1 MFGGGSIWGN
11 LGTPA
16 ESLAERERP
25 PPAKPIPLEFPCY
38 VPSNVNASLTRQH
51 MNTVRQTLAS
61 IRRPLDVKDS
71 HLEHLNIQ
79 VEQDIDVAK
88 LVSDDRFEKRPFLYD
103 ADLTAML
110 AELECDNEEA
120 YREVLRLPPLEG
132 HKKPRLTY
140 ARNFFVNLED
150 MSRYWDSSQD
160 NYYEVEAKDPESQT
174 QTTQSPPNAAN
185 SPNSADDQ
193 LATKEGEN
201 VTGTVS
207 QPQESPAQSQSS
219 SVANTGL
226 SAQQAA
232 SDTIEIPTRPKMK
245 QVYKGPRLGN
255 GEQMAPSTR
264 VSAVRNLLKMVV
276 HKFNCRDL
284 ETNPRDR
291 LRFATVNVPSVFY
304 SCCVARVPADMQ
316 LARAR
321 MVEGPIMAVHSRSE
335 VRFKT
340 REGLQSPNS
349 DILGERFDL
358 FREVGC
364 LLLLAKQRS
373 REGTQPVQHPA
384 EHEWWA
390 SKARWG
396 CGETRWGQLASE
408 VFEDED
414 PSWSPEEASLQK
426 KKRDQDEEQER
437 LVEAAAAA
445 DLKNLRTDDLIAQTS
460 PSGERPKKKKRSGD
474 GIGSGGKSGSKIE
487 YKDGKRVM
495 FTPPIRR
502 KWYLDWTKIR
512 PNASTWDEKVIYRRI
527 GQKSKEDGGDGWD
540 EVFLLSAANHHV
552 CMLKLQVHEEYL
564 EWLEKGEVVKVE
576 NGSVSEEQ
584 RKRNVL
590 YVTRSRWYDL
600 FEVEQRKELLTGIW
614 KVMCWV
620 NRYEVP
626 KQEMEKMEE
635 LKRKQ
640 AEDTGDHRMEI

>member
-1 MFGGGSIWGN
+1 
-11 LGTPA
+11 
-16 ESLAERERP
+16 
-25 PPAKPIPLEFPCY
+25 
-38 VPSNVNASLTRQH
+38 
-51 MNTVRQTLAS
+51 MNSVRQALSS
-61 IRRPLDVKDS
+61 IRRPLDVKDT

-79 VEQDIDVAK
+79 LEQNIEIAK
-88 LVSDDRFEKRPFLYD
+88 LVSDDRFEKRPLLYD

-110 AELECDNEEA
+110 AELECDNEDA
-120 YREVLRLPPLEG
+120 YREVLRIPPLEG
-132 HKKPRLTY
+132 HKRPRLTY

-150 MSRYWDSSQD
+150 MSRYWDSSHD
-160 NYYEVEAKDPESQT
+160 NYYEVEAKDPENQTSQ
-174 QTTQSPPNAAN
+174 SLPNPPNK
-185 SPNSADDQ
+185 ADDR
-193 LATKEGEN
+193 LTTEKVERVTN
-201 VTGTVS
+201 TGT
-207 QPQESPAQSQSS
+207 QPQEPLAQPQSS
-219 SVANTGL
+219 NVAKTGL
-226 SAQQAA
+226 SAQESA
-232 SDTIEIPTRPKMK
+232 SDTIEIPSRPKMK

-264 VSAVRNLLKMVV
+264 VSAARNLLKMVV

-304 SCCVARVPADMQ
+304 NCCVAKMPADMQ

-321 MVEGPIMAVHSRSE
+321 MVEGPIMAVHSRAE

-340 REGLQSPNS
+340 QEGLLGPTS

-373 REGTQPVQHPA
+373 REGKKPVQHPT

-396 CGETRWGQLASE
+396 CGETKWGQLASE

-414 PSWSPEEASLQK
+414 PSWSPEEALLQK
-426 KKRDQDEEQER
+426 KKRDQEEEQER
-437 LVEAAAAA
+437 LAEAAATA
-445 DLKNLRTDDLIAQTS
+445 DLKNLRTDDLIANRS

-474 GIGSGGKSGSKIE
+474 GSGNGGKSGSKIE

-502 KWYLDWTKIR
+502 KWYQDWTKIR
-512 PNASTWDEKVIYRRI
+512 PNAPTWDDKVIYRRI

-540 EVFLLSAANHHV
+540 EVFLLSAANHHI
-552 CMLKLQVHEEYL
+552 CMLKMQVHEEYL
-564 EWLEKGEVVKVE
+564 EWLEKGEEVQVQDGGV
-576 NGSVSEEQ
+576 NEEQ

-590 YVTRSRWYDL
+590 YVSRSRWYDL
-600 FEVEQRKELLTGIW
+600 FDVEQRKELLTGIW
-614 KVMCWV
+614 RVMCWS
-620 NRYEVP
+620 NRDEVP
-626 KQEMEKMEE
+626 KQEIEKMEE
-635 LKRKQ
+635 LKKKQ
-640 AEDTGDHRMEI
+640 AEDTGDHHMEI

>member
-1 MFGGGSIWGN
+1 
-11 LGTPA
+11 
-16 ESLAERERP
+16 
-25 PPAKPIPLEFPCY
+25 
-38 VPSNVNASLTRQH
+38 
-51 MNTVRQTLAS
+51 MNSVRQALSS
-61 IRRPLDVKDS
+61 IRRPLDVKDT

-79 VEQDIDVAK
+79 LEQNIEIAK
-88 LVSDDRFEKRPFLYD
+88 LVSDDRFEKRPLLYD

-110 AELECDNEEA
+110 AELECDNEDA
-120 YREVLRLPPLEG
+120 YREVLRIPPLEG
-132 HKKPRLTY
+132 HKRPRLTY

-150 MSRYWDSSQD
+150 MSRYWDSSHD
-160 NYYEVEAKDPESQT
+160 NYYEVEAKDPENQTSQ
-174 QTTQSPPNAAN
+174 SLPNPPNK
-185 SPNSADDQ
+185 ADDR
-193 LATKEGEN
+193 LTTEKVERVTN
-201 VTGTVS
+201 TGT
-207 QPQESPAQSQSS
+207 QPQEPLAQPQSS
-219 SVANTGL
+219 NVAKTGL
-226 SAQQAA
+226 SAQESA
-232 SDTIEIPTRPKMK
+232 SDTIEIPSRPKMK

-264 VSAVRNLLKMVV
+264 VSAARNLLKMVV

-304 SCCVARVPADMQ
+304 NCCVAKMPADMQ

-321 MVEGPIMAVHSRSE
+321 MVEGPIMAVHSRAE

-340 REGLQSPNS
+340 QEGLLGPTS

-373 REGTQPVQHPA
+373 REGKKPVQHPT

-396 CGETRWGQLASE
+396 CGETKWGQLASE

-414 PSWSPEEASLQK
+414 PSWSPEEALLQK
-426 KKRDQDEEQER
+426 KKRDQEEEQER
-437 LVEAAAAA
+437 LAEAAATA
-445 DLKNLRTDDLIAQTS
+445 DLKNLRTDDLIANIS

-474 GIGSGGKSGSKIE
+474 GSGNGGKSGSKIE

-502 KWYLDWTKIR
+502 KWYQDWTKIR
-512 PNASTWDEKVIYRRI
+512 PNAPTWDDKVIYRRI

-540 EVFLLSAANHHV
+540 EVFLLSAANHHI
-552 CMLKLQVHEEYL
+552 CMLKMQVHEEYL
-564 EWLEKGEVVKVE
+564 EWLEKGEEVQVQDGGVNE
-576 NGSVSEEQ
+576 GQ

-590 YVTRSRWYDL
+590 YVSRSRWYDL
-600 FEVEQRKELLTGIW
+600 FDVEQRKELLTGIW
-614 KVMCWV
+614 RVMCWS
-620 NRYEVP
+620 NRDEVP
-626 KQEMEKMEE
+626 KQEIEKMEE
-635 LKRKQ
+635 LKKKQ
-640 AEDTGDHRMEI
+640 AEDTGDHHMEI